1 MVLWTATI
9 EARLAFMMAV
19 QRGRTALQSR
29 SICFGLL
36 HGKIYRFEALE
47 LTVDLLHGL
56 RMSEYPSFGEHYGFQ
71 TFN

>member
-1 MVLWTATI
+1 MKHIA
-9 EARLAFMMAV
+9 A
-19 QRGRTALQSR
+19 
-29 SICFGLL
+29 CFGLL